1 MTLQPVKKRRVEKW
15 FNRVMVRI
23 KASRNWDMMMM
34 MNESFKL
41 EKPEKTRLR
50 AINTT
55 ADIY

>member
-23 KASRNWDMMMM
+23 KASRNWDMMMT
-34 MNESFKL
+34 NKSFKV
-41 EKPEKTRLR
+41 EEPEKRRLR
-50 AINTT
+50 VINTT

>member
-34 MNESFKL
+34 NKSFIVAD
-41 EKPEKTRLR
+41 PEKTRLR

-55 ADIY
+55 AYIY

>member
-23 KASRNWDMMMM
+23 KAFRNWDMMMT
-34 MNESFKL
+34 NKSFKV
-41 EKPEKTRLR
+41 EEPEKRRLR
-50 AINTT
+50 VINTT

>member
-23 KASRNWDMMMM
+23 KASRNWDMMMT
-34 MNESFKL
+34 NKSFKV
-41 EKPEKTRLR
+41 EEPEKTRLR
-50 AINTT
+50 AVNTT